1 MQIGESIELPP
12 VEPPK
17 QEEDDDGSVHINLRV
32 SLFYDGTKNNRENV
46 QSRQSTS
53 QDKNAAY
60 QATRAKKYVV
70 FGELDSGDVSY
81 TTDES
86 NISFL
91 EAYLE
96 SKTNGND
103 LHLKVYTEGAGTV
116 NLGRDATAGAGFG
129 AGETGIPAKV
139 RKGIAETQPFETGK
153 PDMIIR
159 VNSLVWKELGA
170 KIRNPIT
177 TFLNGEI
184 QIEGSQFKFIEFMDL
199 FEID

>member
-46 QSRQSTS
+46 QSRQSTR

-81 TTDES
+81 TNDES

-96 SKTNGND
+96 SKTKGND

-116 NLGRDATAGAGFG
+116 NLGHDATAGAG
-129 AGETGIPAKV
+129 A
-139 RKGIAETQPFETGK
+139 Q
-153 PDMIIR
+153 
-159 VNSLVWKELGA
+159 L
-170 KIRNPIT
+170 
-177 TFLNGEI
+177 
-184 QIEGSQFKFIEFMDL
+184 
-199 FEID
+199 